1 MFNHRSLFSN
11 SEEIKEYKGEREEEE
26 DEHEDEEE
34 GEEEEGWEEEI
45 HVRE

>member
-11 SEEIKEYKGEREEEE
+11 SEEIKEYKGEREEEKEE

-34 GEEEEGWEEEI
+34 GEEEEI